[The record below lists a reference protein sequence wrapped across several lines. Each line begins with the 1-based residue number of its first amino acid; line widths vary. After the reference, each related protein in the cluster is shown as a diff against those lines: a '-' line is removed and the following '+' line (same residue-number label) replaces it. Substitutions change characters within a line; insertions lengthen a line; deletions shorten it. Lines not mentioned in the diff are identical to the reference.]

1 MKKNDF
7 ILIAV
12 IIIIAGA
19 ILFTHRDTNK
29 TGTNSVKISVAGK
42 VFGTYFLDEDQEIPI
57 NDTNLLVIRDGCV
70 FMKKAEC
77 PDHSCVKQGKI
88 SKNKESIVCLPN
100 KVIVEV
106 ISNQDSELDAI
117 AK

>member
-12 IIIIAGA
+12 ILIVAGA
-19 ILFTHRDTNK
+19 FFFAYKDAES
-29 TGTNSVKISVAGK
+29 TGTKSVKISVAGK
-42 VFGTYFLDEDQEIPI
+42 DFGTYLLNENQEISI
-57 NDTNLLVIRDGCV
+57 NDTNLLVIQDGRV
-70 FMKKAEC
+70 YMKEAEC

-106 ISNQDSELDAI
+106 SSNQHSETDAI

>member
-12 IIIIAGA
+12 ILIIAGA
-19 ILFTHRDTNK
+19 ILFVYRDTNK

-42 VFGTYFLDEDQEIPI
+42 DFGTYLLDKDQEIPI
-57 NDTNLLVIRDGCV
+57 NDTNLLVIQDGCV

-88 SKNKESIVCLPN
+88 SKNKESIVCLPS

>member
-1 MKKNDF
+1 MENQQ
-7 ILIAV
+7 
-12 IIIIAGA
+12 
-19 ILFTHRDTNK
+19 
-29 TGTNSVKISVAGK
+29 
-42 VFGTYFLDEDQEIPI
+42 YLDKDQEISI
-57 NDTNLLVIRDGCV
+57 NDTNLLVIQEGCV